1 MNDKGSNTIKEIVA
15 WMKAHPTATATI
27 TGHADAGTG
36 NPTINA
42 KYAADRAA
50 AVKQALVKAGIDA
63 KRLSSDSKGDTVMPY
78 GDNEKSRV
86 AIVIAAE
93 K

>member
-1 MNDKGSNTIKEIVA
+1 MRYRYPS
-15 WMKAHPTATATI
+15 PTAKATI

-42 KYAADRAA
+42 KYAADRAK
-50 AVKQALVKAGIDA
+50 AVKEALVSAGIDA
-63 KRLSSDSKGDTVMPY
+63 SRLSTDSKGDRVMPY
-78 GDNEKSRV
+78 GDNENSRV
-86 AIVIAAE
+86 AVVIAAE